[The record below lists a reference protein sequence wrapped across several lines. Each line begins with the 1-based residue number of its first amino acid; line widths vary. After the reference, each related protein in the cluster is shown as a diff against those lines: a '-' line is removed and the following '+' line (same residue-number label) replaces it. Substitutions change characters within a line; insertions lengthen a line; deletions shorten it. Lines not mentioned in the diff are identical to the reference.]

1 MVFSE
6 SKPKAIKS
14 VIDISKDILKKVVDI
29 QENLK
34 NFPTTISAVKIPH
47 ENKQWTKIQ
56 LFNEIRKYLNPTLV
70 ALVRMEMFENC
81 EEDYRA
87 DEKQVLKELLKLG
100 SDVYE
105 YVGSDWCFRLPPPE
119 LVREWL
125 NDPEEIC

>member
-1 MVFSE
+1 M
-6 SKPKAIKS
+6 
-14 VIDISKDILKKVVDI
+14 
-29 QENLK
+29 
-34 NFPTTISAVKIPH
+34 PH
-47 ENKQWTKIQ
+47 ENKQRTKIQ

-70 ALVRMEMFENC
+70 ALVRMEMFEDC

-105 YVGSDWCFRLPPPE
+105 YVGNDWRFRLPPPE

-125 NDPEEIC
+125 NNPEEIC